1 MDRCP
6 SCNKRMKTVISAI
19 GRTEFQCQ
27 HCDKVESLKAD
38 AVKRADSP
46 PAAAPKAA

>member
-6 SCNKRMKTVISAI
+6 SCNKRMKTIMSAI
-19 GRTEFQCQ
+19 GRTEFQCL
-27 HCDKVESLKAD
+27 HCDKVDPLNTD

-46 PAAAPKAA
+46 RAATKAA